1 MKIAIVT
8 DSNSGMTR
16 EEGKAFGV
24 SILPMPFMIDE
35 KTLFEEVDLTQAQFY
50 QELYPTV
57 SDQWNTYRQS
67 RLISDYETA
76 VSPLKEEDF
85 EKVWEEA
92 RSYNGTFEQNSIL
105 SDVFGIDEAENIRE
119 TEYWKVLNVTGNG
132 IMGYLSIPKINIK
145 LSIYHGT
152 SDEVLDT
159 GVGHLNGTKL
169 PIGGEGNHS
178 VLSAHRGLP
187 SAKLFTDIDQLGR
200 GDRFYLHILNED
212 LAYEV
217 DRVLPMV
224 DKDDYDALE
233 EALKVEE
240 GQDYVT
246 LFTCTPYGVNS
257 HRLLVRG
264 HRIPYDGELESTP
277 VESMVQAIQNYYM
290 LYLLLGL
297 GVTALVILLMRRVMR
312 VRPGKQTEG
321 P

>member
-1 MKIAIVT
+1 MKRTIL
-8 DSNSGMTR
+8 NLL
-16 EEGKAFGV
+16 FGLLFLAGFG
-24 SILPMPFMIDE
+24 IL
-35 KTLFEEVDLTQAQFY
+35 A
-50 QELYPTV
+50 YPTV

-224 DKDDYDALE
+224 DKEDYDALE

-277 VESMVQAIQNYYM
+277 VESMVQAIQNYYT